1 MSASQTMA
9 DVPST
14 FRSLYWPVA
23 IVLALLVGLL
33 WLMGYGP
40 GGKACSVPAVAM
52 SAAPAAAVAP
62 AAMPSPTPAPT
73 PAPAAVAA
81 APVVA
86 AAAAVAATAAAA
98 APPAEKVYFALN
110 STEVTA
116 PSEAKLDKIVAYLKA
131 NAGATAVLSG
141 FHDPSGNKASNEELA
156 LNRARGVRAA
166 LEKAGIAKER
176 VSMAKPA
183 ETTGGGAPEEA
194 RRVEVSVKP

>member
-52 SAAPAAAVAP
+52 SPTPAAVVAPAPAPVPTPAAA
-62 AAMPSPTPAPT
+62 PT
-73 PAPAAVAA
+73 
-81 APVVA
+81 VVA
-86 AAAAVAATAAAA
+86 VPAVMAE

-116 PSEAKLDKIVAYLKA
+116 QAEGKLDKIVAYLKA

-156 LNRARGVRAA
+156 LNRARGVRTA
-166 LEKAGIAKER
+166 LEKAGIPKER
-176 VSMAKPA
+176 ITMAKPA

-194 RRVEVSVKP
+194 RRVEVSVKQ